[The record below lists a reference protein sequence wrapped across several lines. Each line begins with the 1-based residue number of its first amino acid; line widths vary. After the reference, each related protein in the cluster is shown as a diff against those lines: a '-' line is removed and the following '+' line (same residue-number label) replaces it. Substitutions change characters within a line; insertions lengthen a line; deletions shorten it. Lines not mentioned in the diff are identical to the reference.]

1 MKRLIGIVFVVL
13 AVLPLWATGK
23 VKQDTTVTTQ
33 FAELRVRADFT
44 KDFRYGLSLNINER
58 ISSRLYETGKDAY
71 FRHSYT
77 TVALGYTPI
86 QYLKL
91 ETGYT
96 LRLLGDKGWSDPN
109 EFLRHRAFFSVTGK
123 YKYGNWRFSLR
134 ERLDINC
141 RTDSVN
147 RYEKNPV
154 ALEMRHRL
162 HIGCYIPGKPVQL
175 YGHVE
180 LINTLNRPT
189 EYLNHY
195 ITNEKF
201 GQYLCDARLQLGV
214 RWRLDKRN
222 TLSLSYRFDYNYDRD
237 LNITKAKG
245 NIELTRT
252 HSFGHVIIL
261 GYDLNW

>member
-1 MKRLIGIVFVVL
+1 MALI
-13 AVLPLWATGK
+13 VLPIGATGK
-23 VKQDTTVTTQ
+23 VKQDTTLTTQ
-33 FAELRVRADFT
+33 FAELRIRADFT
-44 KDFRYGLSLNINER
+44 KEFRYGLSLNINER

-77 TVALGYTPI
+77 TIALGYEPI
-86 QYLKL
+86 QYFKL

-109 EFLRHRAFFSVTGK
+109 EFIRHRAFFSLMGK

-147 RYEKNPV
+147 RYEKNPI
-154 ALEMRHRL
+154 ALELRHRM
-162 HIGCYIPGKPVQL
+162 HIGYHIPGKPVQV
-175 YGHVE
+175 YGNVE

-189 EYLNHY
+189 QYLNYY
-195 ITNEKF
+195 ISSEQF
-201 GQYLCDARLQLGV
+201 GQYLCDARLQVGV
-214 RWRLDKRN
+214 RWRLDRRN

-237 LNITKAKG
+237 LNITKNKG